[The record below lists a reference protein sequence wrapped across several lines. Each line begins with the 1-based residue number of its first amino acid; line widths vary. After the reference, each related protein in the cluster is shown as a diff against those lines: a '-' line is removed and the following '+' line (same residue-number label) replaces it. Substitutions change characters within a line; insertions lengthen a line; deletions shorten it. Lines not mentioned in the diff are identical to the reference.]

1 MNIYLNNISIRPA
14 KRNDLKAIVRIY
26 NQAIINTEAT
36 FDTKPKTVESQ
47 VEWFNEHS
55 EKFPLMVAEGKDG
68 RILGWASLSR
78 WSDRCAY
85 ENTAESSV
93 YVDQDHQGEGIGDI
107 LMSELYRLA
116 KKNNI
121 HVVIARISGQNET
134 SIHLHQKYGFEHIGT
149 MKEVGYKFNRYIDVH
164 LMQLLFK

>member
-1 MNIYLNNISIRPA
+1 MNIYLDNINIRQA
-14 KRNDLKAIVRIY
+14 KKIDLKAIVEIY
-26 NQAIINTEAT
+26 NQAVINTEAT
-36 FDTKPKTVESQ
+36 FDTKSKTVESQ

-93 YVDQDHQGEGIGDI
+93 YMNQDHQGEGIGDI

-121 HVVIARISGQNET
+121 HAVIARISGQNEA